1 MSARE
6 IDRDRRSGSASRA
19 EPGGDGL
26 AARRLIAFLALTFA
40 LTWSIWIGGAAIAG
54 SANRGFFGAGGPIFL
69 VGIFAPGFVAL
80 ALTWRERGSD
90 GVAAL
95 FGRIGRFQVGF
106 GWYVFAVLYFPA
118 IKLAS
123 AAIVRLLTGVWP
135 PFGETPW
142 PLLFG
147 AILLS
152 TWVQA
157 GEEVGWR
164 GYALGRM
171 AARIG
176 LGPASVL
183 LGALWA
189 LWHLPLFVLPNTGS
203 DGQSFPL
210 YALHV
215 MALSVAMA
223 WVYWRTDGS
232 LLLVMIM
239 HAAVNNTTS
248 LVPGAL
254 PGATDPFTLRATA
267 VGWIAAALS
276 WLVALPMLLAM
287 RDADIGALADPPD
300 NAAT

>member
-1 MSARE
+1 
-6 IDRDRRSGSASRA
+6 
-19 EPGGDGL
+19 
-26 AARRLIAFLALTFA
+26 
-40 LTWSIWIGGAAIAG
+40 
-54 SANRGFFGAGGPIFL
+54 
-69 VGIFAPGFVAL
+69 
-80 ALTWRERGSD
+80 
-90 GVAAL
+90 
-95 FGRIGRFQVGF
+95 
-106 GWYVFAVLYFPA
+106 
-118 IKLAS
+118 
-123 AAIVRLLTGVWP
+123 
-135 PFGETPW
+135 
-142 PLLFG
+142 
-147 AILLS
+147 
-152 TWVQA
+152 
-157 GEEVGWR
+157 
-164 GYALGRM
+164 
-171 AARIG
+171 
-176 LGPASVL
+176 
-183 LGALWA
+183 
-189 LWHLPLFVLPNTGS
+189 LFVLPNTGS